1 MKAARFSTFFTNV
14 VTTTCFAI
22 ILAIAVSLLMTRA
35 AHAQERT
42 TTARQTELRS
52 TPDANA
58 RSVMALAQ
66 NADVTILKRD
76 ANWVRVQ
83 ANGREGWVPAT
94 HLKQAVTVIE
104 QAAPTGG
111 FLSWFSQV
119 LRTDRP
125 QVVASR
131 RAQTATIGI
140 RGMDDGSVAVSK
152 FNSEELQK
160 LKLYSLSRNDAEE
173 FARNAQLSAQ
183 PVAYFDANGQPES
196 PSK

>member
-1 MKAARFSTFFTNV
+1 MNAVRFTSFFATTISTTLLVIALAAAM
-14 VTTTCFAI
+14 AI
-22 ILAIAVSLLMTRA
+22 PGVAL
-35 AHAQERT
+35 AQERT
-42 TTARQTELRS
+42 TTVRQTEMKS
-52 TPDANA
+52 TPDANG
-58 RSVMALAQ
+58 RIIVALPQ
-66 NADVTILKRD
+66 NADVTILKRE
-76 ANWVRVQ
+76 ANWAHVQ
-83 ANGREGWVPAT
+83 ANGRQGWVPAT

-125 QVVASR
+125 QMVASR

-173 FARNAQLSAQ
+173 FARNAQLNAQ
-183 PVAYFDANGQPES
+183 TVAYFDANGQPES
-196 PSK
+196 HGK

>member
-1 MKAARFSTFFTNV
+1 MKAAHFSSFFANV
-14 VTTTCFAI
+14 ITTTC
-22 ILAIAVSLLMTRA
+22 LAIAVALVMNNA

-42 TTARQTELRS
+42 TTARQTELKT
-52 TPDANA
+52 TPDANG

-104 QAAPTGG
+104 QAAPAGG

-183 PVAYFDANGQPES
+183 AVAYFDANGQPES
-196 PSK
+196 RSK

>member
-1 MKAARFSTFFTNV
+1 MKAARFTTLFVNAIST
-14 VTTTCFAI
+14 AL
-22 ILAIAVSLLMTRA
+22 LAIAMAMPIAT
-35 AHAQERT
+35 HAQERT
-42 TTARQTELRS
+42 TTVRQTELKS
-52 TPDANA
+52 SPDVNSRIVIA
-58 RSVMALAQ
+58 VAQ
-66 NADVTILKRD
+66 NADVTILKRE
-76 ANWVRVQ
+76 ANWAHVR
-83 ANGREGWVPAT
+83 ASGREGWVPAT

-125 QVVASR
+125 QMVASR

-183 PVAYFDANGQPES
+183 SVAYFDANGQPES
-196 PSK
+196 RGK

>member
-1 MKAARFSTFFTNV
+1 MQSARFSLPFTNV
-14 VTTTCFAI
+14 AAKTC
-22 ILAIAVSLLMTRA
+22 LAIALTVAAALVTSHP
-35 AHAQERT
+35 AHAQERST
-42 TTARQTELRS
+42 TVRQTELKS
-52 TPDANA
+52 TPDANSRIVA
-58 RSVMALAQ
+58 PLAQ
-66 NADVTILKRD
+66 NAEVTIVKRD

-125 QVVASR
+125 QMVASR

-183 PVAYFDANGQPES
+183 SVAYFDANGQPES
-196 PSK
+196 RGK